1 MSRRTWCNYTGCL
14 SGHECSLNSAHW
26 CTPFTTKDL
35 HRIFH
40 QTLYRLLRQR
50 LLAAVF
56 DHLPLRTIYVVPR
69 TLSKFGDRPFE
80 YAGPAAW
87 SRFPGH
93 IRRQYTHATFRRHLF
108 WKRFYSLKF
117 LTLPRTFNI
126 VTSAGHLCKWTQNR
140 RRRWWSWCLF
150 VRPSVTNIVNTTK
163 EWSDFSV
170 NAQVVHGARW
180 NDQLQEVNDQGHTT
194 PKLDLETWRSRH
206 RRPLWSNRFS
216 SFAIIAIVQTVT
228 SWFSLYRPKSMPSC
242 VENIMIFVYE

>member
-1 MSRRTWCNYTGCL
+1 MSCRVQL
-14 SGHECSLNSAHW
+14 PSSASGPSRMQVLLPGTAFQITIVASL
-26 CTPFTTKDL
+26 
-35 HRIFH
+35 
-40 QTLYRLLRQR
+40 
-50 LLAAVF
+50 
-56 DHLPLRTIYVVPR
+56 HLQPSEDI
-69 TLSKFGDRPFE
+69 
-80 YAGPAAW
+80 
-87 SRFPGH
+87 
-93 IRRQYTHATFRRHLF
+93 

-216 SFAIIAIVQTVT
+216 SFAIIATV
-228 SWFSLYRPKSMPSC
+228 
-242 VENIMIFVYE
+242 